1 MLDQLKRLLGIT
13 DDTQDALL
21 TELLIEAQ
29 EYVED
34 YLQRKLDL
42 ADYEDFV
49 SVEYTDTLVIRNF
62 PLESVTSVETLDGV
76 SYSDYKVL
84 KQFGEIKSRAQS
96 FSGDIAIE
104 YRGGYDVLPAWAKK
118 GIVETAA
125 SLYANNGNGGTTSG
139 VKIGAVKSEEIVGVA
154 KVTYET
160 GSSSSSGG
168 SASNTGNYGSIPG
181 YVIDILEPHRNRH
194 A

>member
-21 TELLIEAQ
+21 AELLIEAQ

-42 ADYEDFV
+42 ADYEDFS
-49 SVEYTDTLVIRNF
+49 SVGYTDTLVIRNF
-62 PLESVTSVETLDGV
+62 PIETVTSIESLDGV
-76 SYSDYKVL
+76 EYTDYKIL
-84 KQFGEIKSRAQS
+84 KQFGEIKTKAMN
-96 FSGDIAIE
+96 FNGDISIT

-118 GIVETAA
+118 AIVETAG
-125 SLYANNGNGGTTSG
+125 SLYASNGGG
-139 VKIGAVKSEEIVGVA
+139 GGAAIGAVKSEEIVGVA

-160 GSSSSSGG
+160 GGSSSGSSNG
-168 SASNTGNYGSIPG
+168 SSGGYGSIPG